1 MILVQSANGSSC
13 VCVYERERE
22 HEQWCNTSVLYI
34 TSLPVEALQRLCSES
49 KEDYGTR
56 VCTAENVTV
65 DLVQFGFISFK
76 EEGTSG

>member
-1 MILVQSANGSSC
+1 MGVP

-22 HEQWCNTSVLYI
+22 HEQWCNIQYWSI